1 MRNKHLF
8 ILSVIFIVLAGFLL
22 LRIYSPQIF
31 PQRPSFFQEKISSI
45 KKEAISSIEM
55 TKADNK
61 IELVKKDGVWELNKK
76 LLDKEKIS
84 EFIDKL
90 INYHQADLAAETS
103 LKHKDFE
110 LTSDLATSIKF
121 DGLLTLLIGKGN
133 IDGVYVRFE
142 DSNLVFLLKD
152 LTPSDFSID
161 SQDWYDKTIVTIE
174 EQNINKLVFQK
185 KGEKIILSQKENSWF
200 SEENNQEVVKDKL
213 NPALLTLASF
223 KARSIAEANQIV
235 SYPLIPFLDLDI
247 EYEGE
252 KESLSFFKGEDDY
265 LVKRGKDGENFIIS
279 KFQAEDFDISKNDL
293 LKEN

>member
-76 LLDKEKIS
+76 LVDKEKIS

-161 SQDWYDKTIVTIE
+161 SQDWYDKTIVAIE